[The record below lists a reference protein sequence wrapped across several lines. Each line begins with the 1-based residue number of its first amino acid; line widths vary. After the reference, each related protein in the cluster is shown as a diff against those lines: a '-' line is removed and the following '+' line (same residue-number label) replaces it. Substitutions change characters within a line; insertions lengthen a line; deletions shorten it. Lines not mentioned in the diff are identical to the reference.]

1 MAIILASKSPRR
13 QALMGMLGVDFSI
26 MTEDID
32 ETMSP
37 DRTPDE
43 EVARLSREKA
53 QAVCQAAS
61 EQDVIIAADTVVVLD
76 GQVMGKP
83 KDRADALRMLR
94 ALSGRTHQVLTGMTV
109 RRGAQALTR
118 VVTTEISFRDLTDRE
133 IMTYIETGEP
143 LDKAGAYGIQEGAAL
158 FVSRLEGDFYNVMG
172 LPVCTLA
179 LRLRQ
184 LGVPVLGE
192 TAVVPE
198 R

>member
-53 QAVCQAAS
+53 QAVCQTVS
-61 EQDVIIAADTVVVLD
+61 EQDVIISADTVVVLD

-179 LRLRQ
+179 LMLRQ
-184 LGVPVLGE
+184 LGVLVLGE

>member
-13 QALMGMLGVDFSI
+13 QSLMRMLGVNFSV

-32 ETMSP
+32 ETMAA
-37 DRTPDE
+37 DRTPRQ

-53 QAVCQAAS
+53 QAVCQAVSA
-61 EQDVIIAADTVVVLD
+61 QDVVIAADTIVVLD

-83 KDRADALRMLR
+83 KDRDDARRMLG
-94 ALSGRTHQVLTGMTV
+94 ALSGRTHQVLTGLTV
-109 RRGAQALTR
+109 RRGAEILTQ
-118 VVTTEISFRDLTDRE
+118 VVSTEISFRDLTDRE

-143 LDKAGAYGIQEGAAL
+143 MDKAGAYGIQEGAAL

-179 LRLRQ
+179 LMLRQ